1 MKAIQQRDAGV
12 FRSWTEKSDGSPD
25 LPLQGLALEL
35 IPGDE
40 LAGYWSG
47 RDVGFGTFRPVR
59 PVLDA
64 AERGLLTAIRLVLS
78 GLG

>member
-1 MKAIQQRDAGV
+1 MGRLAFLFPGQGSQYPGMGRELAWA
-12 FRSWTEKSDGSPD
+12 FTE
-25 LPLQGLALEL
+25 
-35 IPGDE
+35 PGDE